1 MLSKKSQKYTKHVL
15 ERQRKGAAMRHDYKR
30 VHFSKFKA
38 IQRVKDEI
46 HLNNKQIKS
55 FWSAKNQREFKKRIA
70 QCEYHMHCV

>member
-1 MLSKKSQKYTKHVL
+1 
-15 ERQRKGAAMRHDYKR
+15 MRHDYKR

-46 HLNNKQIKS
+46 PLNNKQIKS